1 MVIRNL
7 EKRDIPLLYEF
18 NDKIYP
24 EKVIPGKDYLDFW
37 FSQFPEDYK
46 KTLVVV
52 DDDGNICGQN
62 IYSSMSYFY
71 QGEKVD
77 TVWGFD
83 LIVNKELRHSGWGA
97 DLLWQCKTSQ
107 PKAVSTGSGPTALP
121 INLKLGNKFLGEIRK
136 YVGVVNP
143 VHIFSSIFRGYVGI
157 DDFPEVVSGK
167 GVQFVKVST
176 EGLPDLKDPFNTDL
190 FEPCRGKD
198 YLKWRFFNKLHQY
211 AVYQSSESN
220 DYFVLRTIVIKHVT
234 LLLLV
239 DYRCDMKTGE
249 NFSRI
254 LNAVLKVAKSLHL
267 GIVSTGSSLAVVDDV
282 LESKHFRSIGR
293 PRPFIGFLKCKDRK
307 EDIEA
312 RKFGLITLAD
322 SDGETNFK

>member
-1 MVIRNL
+1 MVVRNL

-52 DDDGNICGQN
+52 DDEGNICGQN

-83 LIVNKELRHSGWGA
+83 LIVNEELRHSGWGA

-107 PKAVSTGSGPTALP
+107 PKAVSTGSGPAALP
-121 INLKLGNKFLGEIRK
+121 INLKLGNKYLGEIRK
-136 YVGVVNP
+136 YVGIVNP
-143 VHIFSSIFRGYVGI
+143 FHIFSSIFRGYVEI
-157 DDFPEVVSGK
+157 DAFPEVISGK
-167 GVQFVKVST
+167 GMQFGKISVD
-176 EGLPDLKDPFNTDL
+176 GLPELDEPFNPDL
-190 FEPCRGKD
+190 FEPCRGKE

-211 AVYQSSESN
+211 AFYKSCNSDN
-220 DYFVLRTIVIKHVT
+220 YFVLRTIVIKHVT

-239 DYRCDMKTGE
+239 DYRCDMRNIDG
-249 NFSRI
+249 FSYI
-254 LNAVLKVAKSLHL
+254 LNAVLKIAKSLHL
-267 GIVSTGSSLAVVDDV
+267 GIVSTGSSLDVVDGI
-282 LESKHFRSIGR
+282 LESRHFRSIGR
-293 PRPFIGFLKCKDRK
+293 PRPFIGFLKCKERK
-307 EDIEA
+307 EDIET